1 MKAGRK
7 PNPKPIAP
15 TDAWYTM
22 IVKAWSTYAPPAPK
36 PTTEAPPDPKPTTEA
51 PKTVWRHQL

>member
-15 TDAWYTM
+15 MDAWYTM
-22 IVKAWSTYAPPAPK
+22 IVKAWGTYSPPA
-36 PTTEAPPDPKPTTEA
+36 PKPTTEA
-51 PKTVWRHQL
+51 PKTVWRHKL